1 MANKITKIEEKKEIK
16 KIEKK
21 MYLGPNL
28 KKYGITTGQ
37 IYEGEHS
44 NVKDAISKIKG
55 LDNLFVKIDKDFPK
69 VKERFTQKGTKE
81 NILYNEVLKQLGGK

>member
-1 MANKITKIEEKKEIK
+1 MANKITKTEEKKEIK

-44 NVKDAISKIKG
+44 NGKIKG

>member
-1 MANKITKIEEKKEIK
+1 MANKTTKTEEKKEIK

-37 IYEGEHS
+37 IYET
-44 NVKDAISKIKG
+44 N
-55 LDNLFVKIDKDFPK
+55 
-69 VKERFTQKGTKE
+69 
-81 NILYNEVLKQLGGK
+81 Y